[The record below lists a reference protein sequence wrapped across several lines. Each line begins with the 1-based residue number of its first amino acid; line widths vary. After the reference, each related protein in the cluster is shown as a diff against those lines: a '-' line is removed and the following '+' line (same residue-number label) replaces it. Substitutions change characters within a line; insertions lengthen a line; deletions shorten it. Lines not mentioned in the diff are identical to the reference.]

1 MHSKWW
7 QPNCQ
12 SNFLAV
18 KPKTE
23 GFNTILTTKL
33 NDHVLIMASFE
44 TNNSK
49 NGSLNTKKK
58 KKIPTQLLQDFGS
71 VGKGQHN
78 IFFLGLT
85 NLADV
90 QLALLF
96 ISRPWTWPR
105 TLYFYEGST
114 VQTWSVW
121 SWIQVWRYFHRS
133 LQEISKNS
141 RWWDGVI
148 LMGKFLVCLWWEG

>member
-1 MHSKWW
+1 MLPFWRWW
-7 QPNCQ
+7 QPNWQ

-49 NGSLNTKKK
+49 NWSLNTKKKK

-78 IFFLGLT
+78 IFFFRPNNGHFVKATSHSECSHFHLDLIDACLSFYLGKVV
-85 NLADV
+85 N
-90 QLALLF
+90 
-96 ISRPWTWPR
+96 ISINFF
-105 TLYFYEGST
+105 LQILVHIE
-114 VQTWSVW
+114 
-121 SWIQVWRYFHRS
+121 QVCAPAHS
-133 LQEISKNS
+133 LRFKLKVFKN
-141 RWWDGVI
+141 
-148 LMGKFLVCLWWEG
+148 